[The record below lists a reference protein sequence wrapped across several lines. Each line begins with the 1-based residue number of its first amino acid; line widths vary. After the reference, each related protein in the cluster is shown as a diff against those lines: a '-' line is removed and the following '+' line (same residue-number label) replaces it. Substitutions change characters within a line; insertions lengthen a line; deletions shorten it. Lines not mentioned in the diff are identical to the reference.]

1 MNTRLPLEERSIS
14 QIFLENT
21 NTKYVIP
28 IYQRNYAWGDVQ
40 IKALIEDVYDSW
52 KKDSDRPYYIGTLVT
67 YDRGNDVFEVIDGQQ
82 RLTTTYIILKVLIHE
97 FGIKL
102 NITSQLTYSAR
113 QLAANTLL
121 SLGQKNHDKSVEEIA
136 TGYKIAK
143 GAIEQKTF
151 DDKSNNFNNFVNYLL
166 HKVHIIHYKVPKDVD
181 LNHYF
186 EVMNSRGEQLESH
199 EIVKSRFNNVLN
211 DEERS
216 VFNRIWE
223 ACSEMNLYIQQ
234 TFADKTVFGNKL
246 DSFIIAEFADI
257 DTLTDNE
264 DSGKK
269 SIQDLLLL
277 QPTTTVEQI
286 EEERNDKFQSII
298 DFPNF
303 LLIVLKLTCIQEG
316 IDVKVILDDKELLK
330 HFDEVLTNKND
341 DEKKA
346 IAKKFAYN
354 LLKAKYLLDNFIV
367 HHTAD
372 DEKELKNPWKLQYY
386 YKEND
391 RNKYTLSLAKDDKT
405 QTELQHILSMLEV
418 TFTPKQRK
426 NYLLYC
432 LLYLFDSNNMPLDIR
447 LEENDAQNKMVDY
460 LKFLQNLTEKYFY
473 DVYLW
478 GELNSSNQPQ
488 PDAFDTA
495 ILEENKF
502 NWVRTTRDDNPKD
515 RFKTI
520 YEQGSANIPLY
531 VFNYMDYILWKKYA
545 DNLKGKKLKKGDDD
559 LDSFFKELGCSY
571 FDLNFFYMF
580 YFTRTRKSLEHFYPQ
595 ANAIDEENNPDR
607 LSHKAIN
614 CFGNFAMIGAEAN
627 SSGSN
632 WSPRAKLDHYFPYI
646 NSDTNS
652 DTTPSKINN
661 VSVAS
666 IKFRIMAQMCN
677 DNIGLKPTGQEWM
690 RDEINAH
697 QEAMLNILFPA
708 NKSADKA

>member
-14 QIFLENT
+14 QIFLEYT

-97 FGIKL
+97 FNIKRQ
-102 NITSQLTYSAR
+102 ITSQLTYSAR

-143 GAIEQKTF
+143 GAIVQKTF
-151 DDKSNNFNNFVNYLL
+151 PKPDGFNNFVNYLL
-166 HKVHIIHYKVPKDVD
+166 HNVHIIHYKVPKDVD

-199 EIVKSRFNNVLN
+199 EIVKSRFNNVLDDN
-211 DEERS
+211 ERS
-216 VFNRIWE
+216 VFNRVWE

-234 TFADKTVFGNKL
+234 TFADKTIFGNHL
-246 DSFIIAEFADI
+246 DSFKIAEFAEI
-257 DTLTDNE
+257 PTLKDNE

-277 QPTTTVEQI
+277 QPTTAVEQI

-316 IDVKVILDDKELLK
+316 INVKVILDDKELLE
-330 HFDEVLTNKND
+330 HFDKVLTNKND
-341 DEKKA
+341 KEKKA

-372 DEKELKNPWKLQYY
+372 DDKELKNPWKLQYY

-391 RNKYTLSLAKDDKT
+391 KNKYTLSLAKDDKT

-432 LLYLFDSNNMPLDIR
+432 LLYLFDSNNMPLDIS
-447 LEENDAQNKMVDY
+447 LKKTSDAQSKKADY

-488 PDAFDTA
+488 PDAFDSA
-495 ILEENKF
+495 ILEGGKL
-502 NWVRTTRDDNPKD
+502 NWIRTTRDGNPKD
-515 RFKTI
+515 KFNTI

-545 DNLKGKKLKKGDDD
+545 DNLKGKKLKKGDND
-559 LDSFFKELGCSY
+559 LDKFFKELGCSY
-571 FDLNFFYMF
+571 FDLNFFFMF

-595 ANAIDEENNPDR
+595 ANAVDEENNPDR
-607 LSHKAIN
+607 LSHKEIN

-632 WSPRAKLDHYFPYI
+632 WSPRAKLDHYFP
-646 NSDTNS
+646 DTNS
-652 DTTPSKINN
+652 DTTPPSKINN

-666 IKFRIMAQMCN
+666 IKFKIMAQMCN
-677 DNIGLKPTGQEWM
+677 DNIKNKHKGQEWM
-690 RDEINAH
+690 RGEIKAH
-697 QEAMLNILFPA
+697 QDAMLNILFPT
-708 NKSADKA
+708 N